1 MAGRASGLWSRHT
14 RPESSSEGPV
24 RCGDGGQAICSPLQG
39 TRNRTRDGLEYLEV
53 EGRKERRRKGEKEGE
68 EGRKR
73 IKR

>member
-53 EGRKERRRKGEKEGE
+53 EGREGEKDKRREKKEGK
-68 EGRKR
+68 G
-73 IKR
+73 